1 MGHLE
6 LLDSVPDLVLH
17 LSRDLHLVLVD
28 ALLGVVDQGLG
39 IIAGV
44 GNLRKSEKTS
54 RKPSGG
60 RCTHAQKERSIS
72 PAFACASVQ

>member
-17 LSRDLHLVLVD
+17 LGRDLHLVLVD
-28 ALLGVVDQGLG
+28 ALLGVVNQGLG

-44 GNLRKSEKTS
+44 GNLRKAKNVEETV
-54 RKPSGG
+54 RG
-60 RCTHAQKERSIS
+60 AVY
-72 PAFACASVQ
+72 ACAKGT